1 MSTPDPRPVQ
11 APTLQQLRLICIA
24 LLVGVLIFAVVVAFV
39 TQGMDDPLLAQES
52 GIVATIAALFILIAV
67 PAGFLL
73 RGRLWASARNLEGDQ
88 RMLRYSAGTIALMA
102 SLEGC
107 ILLNLVAWL
116 LTANPIPNVPVAVV
130 AFAIAMSSF
139 PNQSQLDDL

>member
-24 LLVGVLIFAVVVAFV
+24 LLIGVLTFAAVVAFV
-39 TQGMDDPLLAQES
+39 TQGMDDPSLSEEFGL
-52 GIVATIAALFILIAV
+52 VTTLAALFVLIAV

-73 RGRLWASARNLEGDQ
+73 RAHLWASAREQEGVQ
-88 RMLRYSAGTIALMA
+88 RLARYSAGVITLMA
-102 SLEGC
+102 SLEAC

-116 LTANPIPNVPVAVV
+116 ITADPIPSVPVAAVTL
-130 AFAIAMSSF
+130 AIGFASL